1 MKLPQFNNK
10 PTLLRA
16 TYHINTPMFV
26 AGADPKEAEL
36 TPTSFKGV
44 LRFWWRALNWSH
56 IRLESPNKEHALK
69 ELHEQ
74 EAKLF
79 GVASSDARTK
89 QKLHNGQGACFVNAI
104 SKLKSIQDDK
114 LLSLLLVDKKK
125 NHKGETVYDISSGLG
140 YLLGQGLFDRK
151 KGMTRSSLMH
161 GQTFTVDLTVGDD
174 VQGVEDVLRLIG
186 LLGSFGS
193 RSRHGFGSVTLI
205 ELACKNI
212 GDDEYQTIAFEQD
225 LKTALTE
232 LFEKYRCR
240 ENEELP
246 PLSAFYQGTRI
257 DIVGNGNKDVLTI
270 LKDMGDEE
278 QMYRS
283 FGKDGMVGRHTAEK
297 NFKDDHDFTLNLF
310 QPKLNTITHPKRV
323 VFGLPHN
330 YFYSGN
336 STRGHSANM
345 DADTGRRASPL
356 FRHVHRLTNGNH
368 QAVLCLFKS
377 EFLHEQSRID
387 IVAKKDGKP
396 QRLSVSAS
404 ADWQT
409 ITNLMNRFN
418 GETL

>member
-16 TYHINTPMFV
+16 TYHMNTPMFV
-26 AGADPKEAEL
+26 AGANQNEAEL

-44 LRFWWRALNWSH
+44 MRSWWRALNWSH
-56 IRLESPNKEHALK
+56 IRLNSPNKVQALK

-79 GVASSDARTK
+79 GVASSDARAK
-89 QKLHNGQGACFVNAI
+89 QKLHNGQGACFVNA
-104 SKLKSIQDDK
+104 
-114 LLSLLLVDKKK
+114 LSL
-125 NHKGETVYDISSGLG
+125 SGSKTWNYTQSQSG
-140 YLLGQGLFDRK
+140 VNYLLGQGLYHFRS
-151 KGMTRSSLMH
+151 GLTRQAFAY

-174 VQGVEDVLRLIG
+174 VQGVEDVLQLIG

-212 GDDEYQTIAFEQD
+212 GDDEYQPIAFEQD

-246 PLSAFYQGTRI
+246 PLSAFYQGTRV

-283 FGKDGMVGRHTAEK
+283 FGKDGMVGRQTAEK
-297 NFKDDHDFTLNLF
+297 NFKDDHDFALNLF
-310 QPKLNTITHPKRV
+310 KPKPNTITHPKRV

-368 QAVLCLFKS
+368 QVVLCLFKS

-418 GETL
+418 GEIL

>member
-26 AGADPKEAEL
+26 AGANKNEAEL
-36 TPTSFKGV
+36 TPTSFKGI

-89 QKLHNGQGACFVNAI
+89 QKLHNGQGTCFVNA
-104 SKLKSIQDDK
+104 
-114 LLSLLLVDKKK
+114 LSLSGGKTW
-125 NHKGETVYDISSGLG
+125 NYTQNISGVN
-140 YLLGQGLFDRK
+140 YLLGQGLYHFRS
-151 KGMTRSSLMH
+151 GLTRQAFAY

-174 VQGVEDVLRLIG
+174 VQGVEDVLQLIG

-336 STRGHSANM
+336 STRGHSADI

-356 FRHVHRLTNGNH
+356 FRHMHQGQNGNY
-368 QAVLCLFKS
+368 QAILCLLKS
-377 EFLHEQSRID
+377 EFLHEQSKID
-387 IVAKKDGKP
+387 IVAKKDRDRKK
-396 QRLSVSAS
+396 LAVSAEI
-404 ADWQT
+404 DWQV
-409 ITNLMNRFN
+409 IEEFMNRFH
-418 GETL
+418 GEIL